1 MKVPSR
7 LSRTCVQVRV
17 DPVGSCVA
25 GRPPWWAASR
35 RIRVAFEW
43 REWRR
48 RPRCSGRRG
57 AGSLRQV
64 CAASPSRPVRW
75 VTVAGLVTA
84 MSAGAAA
91 VTALLGRL
99 AECARFSPA
108 WAMLR
113 ASRQYPWRL
122 TGRWSRQPLV
132 CRRVAG
138 GVAHRPSVA
147 APAVSI
153 TRRAGCGSGLV
164 PVPGAGGIRVRT
176 GRVVVSPSRSLRNV

>member
-1 MKVPSR
+1 MSLPPGTTR
-7 LSRTCVQVRV
+7 RALSRTCVQVRV
-17 DPVGSCVA
+17 DQVGPCVA

-91 VTALLGRL
+91 VTALLGR
-99 AECARFSPA
+99 RPA
-108 WAMLR
+108 CRLR
-113 ASRQYPWRL
+113 PIQSGLGDVSRRSFRYKQTFLNWL
-122 TGRWSRQPLV
+122 NLKSNSFVWLKLDAWSKDVIKNDDSHAPLRV
-132 CRRVAG
+132 QACRY
-138 GVAHRPSVA
+138 
-147 APAVSI
+147 
-153 TRRAGCGSGLV
+153 RRAR
-164 PVPGAGGIRVRT
+164 PG
-176 GRVVVSPSRSLRNV
+176 GR